1 MADAYVKSEIKKYI
15 VDNLLSGDD
24 RGLEDGTDLQAAH
37 ILDSFATLELIQ
49 FLEESFGIE
58 IDTDTLAPDSFSN
71 LDNIAALVEK
81 ARA

>member
-1 MADAYVKSEIKKYI
+1 MADAYVKSEIRRFI
-15 VDNLLSGDD
+15 VDNLLSGDE
-24 RGLEDGTDLQAAH
+24 RGLEDGTDLQADH

-58 IDTDTLAPDSFSN
+58 INTDELAPDSFRN
-71 LDNIAALVEK
+71 LDTIATLVEK